1 MPNYGCYVPI
11 ENQVEKSVIE
21 PTQNIDRMQS
31 ADNVISELHK
41 NSTVCKE
48 KEEVMQKY
56 WEM

>member
-11 ENQVEKSVIE
+11 EDQVEKSVIE

-56 WEM
+56 